1 MRILF
6 AAVFLATLFGAAMP
20 PALAD
25 GSATGPTLLEDFTVQ
40 PETRWRFFTDQVM
53 GGVSTGGI
61 GFVRD
66 DGSSCA
72 RITGRV
78 STANPGGFI
87 QMRPDLD
94 NPPPEGT
101 TGVRIDRARQYPA
114 LLCSPAHG
122 GQVATLEIRS
132 GRVRGF
138 GKAGKDEVPRYIS
151 FCIGVGRDQQI

>member
-87 QMRPDLD
+87 QMRLDLD

-101 TGVRIDRARQYPA
+101 TGVRLVPRGNSQRYFRHLRTGAR
-114 LLCSPAHG
+114 CCHG
-122 GQVATLEIRS
+122 NTIRQGS
-132 GRVRGF
+132 RFR
-138 GKAGKDEVPRYIS
+138 KAGKGAIRRYIS